1 MNVLIADDDPST
13 RLLVSSA
20 VEHLGHRCAVALDGS
35 AAWRRYQEEQPEV
48 VITDWDMPG
57 MDGTALARAIRGHA
71 ASAYAYVIVLTGA
84 ADEEAARATMEA
96 GADDLMI
103 KPLDPSQLER
113 KLIAAGRVTALHRRM
128 HDDARH
134 DALTGVGNRLRL
146 AEDLEA
152 LCGRVERYGH
162 VYCVA
167 LFDVDGFKA
176 YNDAAGHRAGDDV
189 LRGVAGALRGS
200 IRSGDTLYR
209 YGGEEFLVLLPEQSL
224 DSAELA
230 AERLRAAVE
239 ALGLPRPD
247 GGIVTV
253 SAGVAGFESPSCTP
267 DELFELADKALYR
280 AKAEGRNRV
289 HVHRGERSE
298 APGLRVLIADDDAA
312 IRLTLGAL
320 VGRTEG
326 MEVVGEAEDADQAIE
341 MVARRR
347 PDLVLLDFDMPGGG
361 GVRAATEIRDASP
374 DTRLVAISADASQ
387 GAILDMSRAGA
398 VGYVVKGS
406 PDEEV
411 VRVIR
416 SSARW

>member
-1 MNVLIADDDPST
+1 
-13 RLLVSSA
+13 
-20 VEHLGHRCAVALDGS
+20 
-35 AAWRRYQEEQPEV
+35 
-48 VITDWDMPG
+48 
-57 MDGTALARAIRGHA
+57 
-71 ASAYAYVIVLTGA
+71 VLTGA